1 MNLCQFE
8 IFWGKKKEEFWM
20 LKRVRQRQE
29 TRFTSLGLAMASTA
43 FDFIDNLNIDCSM
56 SSATTKSTASTHPSE
71 LSTFFGWQYASLIT
85 HRCLAKLASA
95 FGCN

>member
-29 TRFTSLGLAMASTA
+29 TRFTSLGLAM
-43 FDFIDNLNIDCSM
+43 DNLNIDCSM